1 MYLPKLN
8 AAMIGSAVVCTM
20 VSALAGATVG
30 YALPSAYVSDTKL
43 KDVGPIKTRST
54 LIADNDN
61 PSRVWVLPPKT
72 GEIAYKDF
80 VASSNTPMC
89 ASLKELMQQM
99 QDIDGQIKAQ
109 RLRIKEREPELSKA
123 HQLLVKRR
131 NELADLGDKPSI
143 KEMIL
148 LESRQEDI
156 EQRIEEIITQM
167 DTTDDPE
174 VLAALKAE
182 LKEQRAERG
191 ELRKE
196 LRHLRKNHRKD
207 YAAYS
212 KAKRRYEAARE
223 NFAEVDADIKQLI
236 GIWQS
241 FQEDILRT
249 YKNRGRVHS
258 GTAAV
263 DYETGWQQELTAL
276 QGQYSQLDFVAMP
289 TFNSRIYAG
298 FFAATDEDSYYRN
311 LPPLMSYS
319 VNGQPQLPWG
329 KRIPVSSGSRGAS
342 GLAPVVVGDFH
353 YNLIGGC
360 PIVDREFFAEV
371 DFDVQRRADGLP
383 RYGLSASYEYDMAFS
398 FEVEASYNL
407 YKVYEKIAKH
417 GTKGGFFTSKSYSE
431 VVETQFDEDTF
442 SFKVTTD
449 ESLPAKTLAKI
460 RTEIKKELIN
470 RVLTMTASPMMTGKP
485 AIKVPGVPPKRG
497 AIVMADGLNK
507 VCGFNIYCQVG
518 SWVLRIGDSIWGS
531 SEAETKFKREW
542 NRTAREIWSQNSVSP
557 RQATITF
564 RR

>member
-1 MYLPKLN
+1 MYALKPFSSKG
-8 AAMIGSAVVCTM
+8 AQIGSIGLF
-20 VSALAGATVG
+20 LAFLTTAS

-72 GEIAYKDF
+72 GEIDYKDF

-89 ASLKELMQQM
+89 NSLKELMIEM
-99 QDIDGQIKAQ
+99 QEIDGQIKSQ
-109 RLRIKEREPELSKA
+109 RQRIKEREPELAKA
-123 HQLLVKRR
+123 HQELTKRR

-148 LESRQEDI
+148 LETRLEDV
-156 EQRIEEIITQM
+156 EQRIEEII
-167 DTTDDPE
+167 DELDKTDDPE
-174 VLAALKAE
+174 VLAELKAE
-182 LKEQRAERG
+182 LKEQRAERSELRG
-191 ELRKE
+191 ELRE
-196 LRHLRKNHRKD
+196 LRKKHRKD

-212 KAKRRYEAARE
+212 KAKRRYEAAQQ

-249 YKNRGRVHS
+249 YKNRGRLHG
-258 GTAAV
+258 GTAAM
-263 DYETGWQQELTAL
+263 DYQTGWGHELASL
-276 QGQYSQLDFVAMP
+276 QSQYSQLDFVAMP

-329 KRIPVSSGSRGAS
+329 KRIPVTSGARGAS
-342 GLAPVVVGDFH
+342 GLTSVVVGDFH

-360 PIVDREFFAEV
+360 PIVDKEFFAEV
-371 DFDVQRRADGLP
+371 DFDVKRRADGLP

-398 FEVEASYNL
+398 FAVEASYNL
-407 YKVYEKIAKH
+407 YKVYQKIAKH
-417 GTKGGFFTSKSYSE
+417 GTKGGLFTSKSYSE

-442 SFKVTTD
+442 SFKVTTN
-449 ESLPAKTLAKI
+449 ENLPAKTLAKI

-497 AIVMADGLNK
+497 AIVMADGLDK

-518 SWVLRIGDSIWGS
+518 AWVLRIGDSIWGS
-531 SEAETKFKREW
+531 SEAETNFKRVW
-542 NRTAREIWSQNSVSP
+542 NRRATEVWSQNSVSP
-557 RQATITF
+557 RQSTITF